1 MLQTKRVFN
10 SQSLQLPHFPPESI
24 KFSLKPPIKFIF
36 YFSDVFTFD
45 PDDAGAFNVFSDQKT
60 AGGGWT
66 VFQKRLDGPV
76 YFLLS
81 LEDYKRGFGNFN
93 GEFWLN

>member
-1 MLQTKRVFN
+1 ML
-10 SQSLQLPHFPPESI
+10 I
-24 KFSLKPPIKFIF
+24 KPCFMYLSGG
-36 YFSDVFTFD
+36 SDVFTLD